1 MGHSL
6 DMEIKKI
13 RKLLEKELDPKRFEH
28 TLGVEYTAA
37 ALAMAHGESVEKAV
51 LAGLLHDCAKGI
63 DDDKKISLCEKY
75 GLPVSDIERGN
86 PGLLHAKLGAY
97 LAEHEYEVTDKDILG
112 AIEWHTTGRPGMTT
126 LEKIVFVADYIEP
139 NRKQLPNM
147 DLDRKLAF
155 SDLNEAIKQ
164 ILSDTLTYLGEG
176 TKAVDPMTRKTYEY
190 YTRAE

>member
-1 MGHSL
+1 
-6 DMEIKKI
+6 MEIKKI

-112 AIEWHTTGRPGMTT
+112 AIEWHTTGRPGMTA

-155 SDLNEAIKQ
+155 SDLDEAIKQ